1 MQISLNHWMTFSTF
15 AEQRF
20 FVYPTPKT
28 YKGVII
34 NANMVAHAPD
44 GMAAF
49 LLERTQTA
57 NFIID
62 PLTHAFQHDIKYII
76 SEREENNQKQVKS
89 SISKLAGEYGEFFS
103 EIVGSKPVTPDD
115 FDDRNKVK
123 DMVTQCIDFQRKKL
137 QTSKSVNAVSKYLSD
152 NETNL
157 NPYALVAPYFYLT
170 EINYKDWLPIMKI
183 CWDESSNIQET
194 QEKLFVAIVISKEI
208 LGNEKIIKN
217 ISSKFPKTD
226 GFLVWVDQFDEQLAS
241 MYELKNFITLCQELK
256 RNSNEV
262 INLHGGYFS
271 ILLTGKLGES
281 VLSGVAH
288 GPEFGE
294 HRSVI
299 PVGGG
304 IPVARYYTPKL
315 FSRIRYRD
323 AFNIFSKLGW
333 LKNSSSFYD
342 NVCSCEICKGV
353 ISHDIEKFT
362 DFGTATSK
370 QIKRRGKVVSIE
382 YPTKETKEICLK
394 HYLNVK
400 EQEYGKAIKIEKK
413 DLLSELEDNRKIFEK
428 VVGLDFVSYLE
439 KWHKVFSS
447 NS

>member
-1 MQISLNHWMTFSTF
+1 MQINLNHWMTFSTF

-49 LLERTQTA
+49 LLERTQKA

-76 SEREENNQKQVKS
+76 SERENNQKQVKS

-103 EIVGSKPVTPDD
+103 EIVGSKPITPGD
-115 FDDRNKVK
+115 FNDLNKVK
-123 DMVTQCIDFQRKKL
+123 DMVSNCIEFQRKKL

-152 NETNL
+152 NEKNL
-157 NPYALVAPYFYLT
+157 DPYALVAPYFYLT
-170 EINYKDWLPIMKI
+170 EINYNDWLHVMKI
-183 CWDESSNIQET
+183 CWDEASNIQKAH
-194 QEKLFVAIVISKEI
+194 EKLFVAIVISKEI
-208 LGNEKIIKN
+208 LGSEEIIKK
-217 ISSKFPKTD
+217 ISSSFPKTN
-226 GFLVWVDQFDEQLAS
+226 GFLLWVDQFDEQRAS
-241 MYELKNFITLCQELK
+241 MLELKNFIDLCQKLK
-256 RNSNEV
+256 RNSSEV

-271 ILLTGKLGES
+271 ILLTGSLGES

-294 HRSVI
+294 YRSVI

-323 AFNIFSKLGW
+323 AFNIFRKLGW
-333 LKNSSSFYD
+333 LDNSALFYK
-342 NVCSCEICKGV
+342 NVCSCKTCKGV
-353 ISHDIEKFT
+353 ISDDIEKFT
-362 DFGTATSK
+362 DFGSATSK
-370 QIKRRGKVVSIE
+370 QVTRRGKITSIE

-400 EQEYGKAIKIEKK
+400 KHEYDKAISRDKK

-428 VVGLDFVSYLE
+428 IVGLDFVSYLE
-439 KWHKVFSS
+439 KWHKVFSP
-447 NS
+447 NSL